1 MGKHRFPEGKALLCR
16 MVCID
21 TKKKRTLLAESLLY
35 SCFSVLAWD
44 QKGRSSVESLLR
56 NSGAAV
62 GAGGGVGMS

>member
-1 MGKHRFPEGKALLCR
+1 

-35 SCFSVLAWD
+35 SCFSVLVRD